1 MFGANQKMIEAQAAR
16 KKEEYL
22 NNPELAQ
29 ISELYKSEKVG
40 FKIETITGSSLKT
53 VALKS
58 AMKLKANWL
67 ILDRK
72 MKNDEEYFLR
82 KLSCGILRVRRF
94 NKILRLR
101 EPLHLPQ
108 ETQPGS
114 THETYTDSIP
124 LPDTSTEHDLYVFSA
139 ETSPNSQGGDNQM
152 NQEQGHT
159 LKSLHDE
166 EGFLTPDQLNMEEK
180 DNSIKH
186 MESQTQRSQ
195 HWQDEQKENR
205 NNGNERDPKPKQK
218 LEEKNCDITCSGSK
232 RETEQKIF
240 CTKVYQ
246 KGGERCSSFGGAR
259 NFYLGGAEEYTV
271 CEQFFSLSNFHVKN

>member
-1 MFGANQKMIEAQAAR
+1 MI
-16 KKEEYL
+16 
-22 NNPELAQ
+22 
-29 ISELYKSEKVG
+29 G
-40 FKIETITGSSLKT
+40 
-53 VALKS
+53 
-58 AMKLKANWL
+58 
-67 ILDRK
+67 
-72 MKNDEEYFLR
+72 
-82 KLSCGILRVRRF
+82 
-94 NKILRLR
+94 
-101 EPLHLPQ
+101 
-108 ETQPGS
+108 
-114 THETYTDSIP
+114 
-124 LPDTSTEHDLYVFSA
+124 
-139 ETSPNSQGGDNQM
+139 QGGDNQM

-186 MESQTQRSQ
+186 MESQTQRS
-195 HWQDEQKENR
+195 H
-205 NNGNERDPKPKQK
+205 
-218 LEEKNCDITCSGSK
+218 CDITCSGSK